1 MEEVERKVSLRE
13 KLFDI
18 KTLLSFAL
26 SFGILYLFLTRIDL
40 GAAWK
45 VMKGANPLLYL
56 FAFTMYYAA
65 YPVRGLRWK
74 RLLENTGFALGTGDS
89 TEILFISWF
98 ANCLVPAKL
107 GDIYRGYLLKKNF
120 AVSMSKAIGTIFV
133 ERTFDIVTLVV
144 LLSLSGILSFEGRL
158 PGTVTNA
165 LRVGLLLS
173 VVLIVILGGLRYFR
187 DFIARFLPHRFSDIF
202 IRFEEGV
209 THSLVART
217 TPVLTIYTVIIWAF
231 EVGTLYLV
239 TRAISLNVALPIV
252 IFVALA
258 ASLLTSI
265 PITPA
270 GLGAVEL
277 AITGLLILVS
287 VPPDV
292 SVSVALLYR
301 IVSYWSL
308 IAIGGIVF
316 VVSKKTKQ

>member
-1 MEEVERKVSLRE
+1 MEEVEQKVSLRE
-13 KLFDI
+13 KLLDK
-18 KTLLSFAL
+18 KTLLSFAV
-26 SFGILYLFLTRIDL
+26 SFAILYLFLTRIDL
-40 GAAWK
+40 GAAWE
-45 VMKGANPLLYL
+45 VMKSANPLLYL
-56 FAFTMYYAA
+56 FAFVVYYAA
-65 YPVRGLRWK
+65 YPIRGLRWK
-74 RLLENTGFALGTGDS
+74 RLLKNTGFTLGTGDA

-120 AVSMSKAIGTIFV
+120 ATSMSKAIGTIFV
-133 ERTFDIVTLVV
+133 ERTFDIVILVV

-158 PGTVTNA
+158 PDTVTTA

-173 VVLIVILGGLRYFR
+173 VALIVILGGLRYFR
-187 DFIARFLPHRFSDIF
+187 DFIVHFLPHRFSDIF

-217 TPVLTIYTVIIWAF
+217 TPVLTLYTVVIWAF

-239 TRAISLNVALPIV
+239 TRAISLTLVLPIV

-270 GLGAVEL
+270 GLGAVEVV
-277 AITGLLILVS
+277 ITGLLMLVG
-287 VPPDV
+287 VPSDV
-292 SVSVALLYR
+292 AVSVALLYR

-316 VVSKKTKQ
+316 IRSRKTK

>member
-1 MEEVERKVSLRE
+1 
-13 KLFDI
+13 
-18 KTLLSFAL
+18 
-26 SFGILYLFLTRIDL
+26 
-40 GAAWK
+40 
-45 VMKGANPLLYL
+45 
-56 FAFTMYYAA
+56 
-65 YPVRGLRWK
+65 
-74 RLLENTGFALGTGDS
+74 
-89 TEILFISWF
+89 
-98 ANCLVPAKL
+98 
-107 GDIYRGYLLKKNF
+107 
-120 AVSMSKAIGTIFV
+120 
-133 ERTFDIVTLVV
+133 V

-158 PGTVTNA
+158 PGTVTTA

-173 VVLIVILGGLRYFR
+173 VVLIVTIGGLRYFR
-187 DFIARFLPHRFSDIF
+187 DFIVRFLPRRFSDIF

-239 TRAISLNVALPIV
+239 TRAISLNLALPIV

-308 IAIGGIVF
+308 IAIGGSVF
-316 VVSKKTKQ
+316 VVSKKTK

>member
-13 KLFDI
+13 KLLDK

-40 GAAWK
+40 GAAWE

-56 FAFTMYYAA
+56 LAFMLYYAA

-74 RLLENTGFALGTGDS
+74 RLLENTGFTIGVEDS

-120 AVSMSKAIGTIFV
+120 AASMSKAIGTIFV

-158 PGTVTNA
+158 PGTVTIA

-187 DFIARFLPHRFSDIF
+187 DFIARFLPRRFSDIF

-239 TRAISLNVALPIV
+239 TRAISLNLALPIV

-308 IAIGGIVF
+308 IAIGGIAF
-316 VVSKKTKQ
+316 VVSRKTK

>member
-1 MEEVERKVSLRE
+1 MEEVEQKVSLRE
-13 KLFDI
+13 KLLDK
-18 KTLLSFAL
+18 KTLLSFAV
-26 SFGILYLFLTRIDL
+26 SFAILYLFLTRIDL
-40 GAAWK
+40 GAAWE

-56 FAFTMYYAA
+56 LAFVVYYAA
-65 YPVRGLRWK
+65 YPIRGLRWK
-74 RLLENTGFALGTGDS
+74 RLLKNAGFTLGTQDA

-107 GDIYRGYLLKKNF
+107 GDIYRGYLFKKNY
-120 AVSMSKAIGTIFV
+120 AASMSKAIGTIVV
-133 ERTFDIVTLVV
+133 ERTFDVVTLVV

-158 PGTVTNA
+158 PDTVTTA
-165 LRVGLLLS
+165 LRVGVLLS
-173 VVLIVILGGLRYFR
+173 VALIVILGGLRYFR
-187 DFIARFLPHRFSDIF
+187 EFVVRFLPHRLANIF

-209 THSLVART
+209 THSLAART
-217 TPVLTIYTVIIWAF
+217 TPTLTLYTIIIWAF

-239 TRAISLNVALPIV
+239 TRAISLSLALPIV

-277 AITGLLILVS
+277 AITGLLVLVS

-292 SVSVALLYR
+292 AVSVALLYR

-308 IAIGGIVF
+308 IVIGAIIF
-316 VVSKKTKQ
+316 LASKKTK

>member
-1 MEEVERKVSLRE
+1 MEEVEQKVSLRE
-13 KLFDI
+13 KLLDK
-18 KTLLSFAL
+18 KTLLSFAV
-26 SFGILYLFLTRIDL
+26 SFAILYLFLTRIDL
-40 GAAWK
+40 GAAWE
-45 VMKGANPLLYL
+45 VMKSANPLLYL
-56 FAFTMYYAA
+56 LAFVVYYAA
-65 YPVRGLRWK
+65 YPIRGLRWK
-74 RLLENTGFALGTGDS
+74 RLLENTGFTLGTGDA

-98 ANCLVPAKL
+98 VNCLVPAKL

-120 AVSMSKAIGTIFV
+120 AASMSKAIGTIVV

-158 PGTVTNA
+158 PDTVTTG

-173 VVLIVILGGLRYFR
+173 VALIVILGGLRYFR
-187 DFIARFLPHRFSDIF
+187 DIIVRLLPHRLAAIF

-209 THSLVART
+209 THSLAART
-217 TPVLTIYTVIIWAF
+217 TPILVLYTVIIWAF

-239 TRAISLNVALPIV
+239 TRAISLSLALPVV

-265 PITPA
+265 PLTPA

-277 AITGLLILVS
+277 AITGLLVLVS

-292 SVSVALLYR
+292 AVSVALLYR

-316 VVSKKTKQ
+316 IRSRKTK

>member
-13 KLFDI
+13 KLLDK

-40 GAAWK
+40 GAAWE
-45 VMKGANPLLYL
+45 VMKGTNPLLYL
-56 FAFTMYYAA
+56 LAFMLYYAA

-74 RLLENTGFALGTGDS
+74 RLLENTGFTLGTGDS

-107 GDIYRGYLLKKNF
+107 GDFYRGYLLKKNF
-120 AVSMSKAIGTIFV
+120 AASMSKAIGTIFV

-158 PGTVTNA
+158 PGTVTTA

-187 DFIARFLPHRFSDIF
+187 DFIVRFLPRRFSDIF

-239 TRAISLNVALPIV
+239 TRAISLNLALPIV

-270 GLGAVEL
+270 GLGAVEF

-316 VVSKKTKQ
+316 VVSKKTK

>member
-13 KLFDI
+13 KLLDK

-26 SFGILYLFLTRIDL
+26 SFGILYIFLTRIDL
-40 GAAWK
+40 GAAWE

-56 FAFTMYYAA
+56 LAFMLYYAA

-74 RLLENTGFALGTGDS
+74 RLLENTGFTLGAGDS

-120 AVSMSKAIGTIFV
+120 AASMSKAIGTIFV

-158 PGTVTNA
+158 PGTVTTA

-173 VVLIVILGGLRYFR
+173 VVLIAILGGLRYFR
-187 DFIARFLPHRFSDIF
+187 DFIVRFLPRRFSDIF

-239 TRAISLNVALPIV
+239 TRAISLNLALPIV
-252 IFVALA
+252 IFVAF
-258 ASLLTSI
+258 SCF
-265 PITPA
+265 TPH
-270 GLGAVEL
+270 VD
-277 AITGLLILVS
+277 
-287 VPPDV
+287 PDH
-292 SVSVALLYR
+292 SSR
-301 IVSYWSL
+301 
-308 IAIGGIVF
+308 
-316 VVSKKTKQ
+316 TRCR

>member
-1 MEEVERKVSLRE
+1 MEEVDRKVSLRE
-13 KLFDI
+13 KLLDK

-40 GAAWK
+40 GAAWE
-45 VMKGANPLLYL
+45 VMKSTNPLLYL
-56 FAFTMYYAA
+56 LAFMLYYAA

-74 RLLENTGFALGTGDS
+74 RLLENTGFTLGTGDS

-107 GDIYRGYLLKKNF
+107 GDLYRGYLLKKNF
-120 AVSMSKAIGTIFV
+120 TTSMSKAIGTIFV

-158 PGTVTNA
+158 PGTVTTA
-165 LRVGLLLS
+165 LRIGLLLS

-187 DFIARFLPHRFSDIF
+187 DFIVRFSPRRFSDIF
-202 IRFEEGV
+202 MRFEEGV

-239 TRAISLNVALPIV
+239 TRAISLHLALPIV

-287 VPPDV
+287 VPSDV

-316 VVSKKTKQ
+316 VVSKKTK

>member
-1 MEEVERKVSLRE
+1 MEELDQKVSLRE
-13 KLFDI
+13 KLLDK

-26 SFGILYLFLTRIDL
+26 SFAILYLFLTRIDL
-40 GAAWK
+40 GAAWE
-45 VMKGANPLLYL
+45 VMKSANPLPYL
-56 FAFTMYYAA
+56 LAFVVYYAA
-65 YPVRGLRWK
+65 YPIRGLRWK
-74 RLLENTGFALGTGDS
+74 RLLENTGFTLGTGDA

-107 GDIYRGYLLKKNF
+107 GDIYRGYLFKKNF
-120 AVSMSKAIGTIFV
+120 AASMSKAIGTIFV

-144 LLSLSGILSFEGRL
+144 LLSLSGILSFEGKL
-158 PGTVTNA
+158 PNTVTTA
-165 LRVGLLLS
+165 LRIGLLLS
-173 VVLIVILGGLRYFR
+173 VALIVILGGLRYFR

-209 THSLVART
+209 THSLAART
-217 TPVLTIYTVIIWAF
+217 TPMLALYTVIIWAF

-239 TRAISLNVALPIV
+239 TRAISLTLALPIV

-277 AITGLLILVS
+277 VITGLLILVS
-287 VPPDV
+287 VPSDV
-292 SVSVALLYR
+292 AVSVALLYR

-308 IAIGGIVF
+308 VVIGGIVF
-316 VVSKKTKQ
+316 IISKKTK

>member
-1 MEEVERKVSLRE
+1 MEEVDRKVSLRE
-13 KLFDI
+13 KLLDK

-40 GAAWK
+40 GAAWE
-45 VMKGANPLLYL
+45 VMKSTNPLLYL
-56 FAFTMYYAA
+56 LAFMLYYAA

-74 RLLENTGFALGTGDS
+74 RLLENTGFTLGTGDS

-107 GDIYRGYLLKKNF
+107 GDLYRGYLLKKNF
-120 AVSMSKAIGTIFV
+120 TTSMSKAIGTIFV

-158 PGTVTNA
+158 PGTVTTA
-165 LRVGLLLS
+165 LRIGLLLS

-187 DFIARFLPHRFSDIF
+187 DFIVRFSPRRFSDIF
-202 IRFEEGV
+202 MRFEEGV

-239 TRAISLNVALPIV
+239 TRAISLHLALPIV

-287 VPPDV
+287 VPSDV

-316 VVSKKTKQ
+316 VISKKTK

>member
-13 KLFDI
+13 KLLDK
-18 KTLLSFAL
+18 KTLLSFVL
-26 SFGILYLFLTRIDL
+26 SFGILYLFLTRINL
-40 GAAWK
+40 GAAWE

-56 FAFTMYYAA
+56 LAFVTYYAA

-120 AVSMSKAIGTIFV
+120 TASMSKTIGTIFV

-158 PGTVTNA
+158 PGTVTTA

-173 VVLIVILGGLRYFR
+173 VVLIVTVGGLRYFR
-187 DFIARFLPHRFSDIF
+187 DFIVRFLPRRFSDIF

-239 TRAISLNVALPIV
+239 TRAISLNLALPIV

-308 IAIGGIVF
+308 IAIGGSVF
-316 VVSKKTKQ
+316 IVSKKTK

>member
-1 MEEVERKVSLRE
+1 MEEVEQKVSLRE
-13 KLFDI
+13 KLLDK
-18 KTLLSFAL
+18 KTLLSFAV
-26 SFGILYLFLTRIDL
+26 SFAILYLFLTRIDL
-40 GAAWK
+40 GAAWQ
-45 VMKGANPLLYL
+45 VMKSANPLLYL
-56 FAFTMYYAA
+56 FAFVVYYAA
-65 YPVRGLRWK
+65 YPVRGVRWK
-74 RLLENTGFALGTGDS
+74 RLLENTGFVLGAQDS
-89 TEILFISWF
+89 TEVLFISWF

-120 AVSMSKAIGTIFV
+120 AASMSKAIGTIVV

-158 PGTVTNA
+158 PDTVTTA

-173 VVLIVILGGLRYFR
+173 VALIVILGGLRYFR
-187 DFIARFLPHRFSDIF
+187 EFVTRFLPHRLADIF
-202 IRFEEGV
+202 TRFEEGV
-209 THSLVART
+209 THSLAART
-217 TPVLTIYTVIIWAF
+217 TPVLALYTVIIWAF

-239 TRAISLNVALPIV
+239 TRAISLSLALPVV

-265 PITPA
+265 PLTPA

-277 AITGLLILVS
+277 AITALLVLVS

-292 SVSVALLYR
+292 AVSVALLYR

-308 IAIGGIVF
+308 IVIGAIIF
-316 VVSKKTKQ
+316 LVSKKTK